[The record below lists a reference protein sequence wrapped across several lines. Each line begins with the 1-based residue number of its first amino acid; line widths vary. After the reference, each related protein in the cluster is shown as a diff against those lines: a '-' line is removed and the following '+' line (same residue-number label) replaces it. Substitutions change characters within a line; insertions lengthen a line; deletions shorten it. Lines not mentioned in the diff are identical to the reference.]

1 MPGVWTM
8 GQSWA
13 KDFPKSGFVTL
24 TVRLSSV
31 FYAASRTFE
40 SSCDFDGGV
49 DIIDFL
55 TLLADWG
62 PCPCEPNRS

>member
-1 MPGVWTM
+1 M

-31 FYAASRTFE
+31 FYAAGRTFE
-40 SSCDFDGGV
+40 SSCDRDGDTG
-49 DIIDFL
+49 INDFL
-55 TLLADWG
+55 TLLGD
-62 PCPCEPNRS
+62 E